1 MKTNIL
7 ALVITLTVGIIF
19 AGSLLVPVVEDAQQT
34 AGELG
39 TLDNNESGVLYNSY
53 AMGHMTASTPEVTIL
68 LADSVLTVNGT
79 PVTIQHYGTLG
90 QLAVSPDGSYLA
102 VRNNAAAMY
111 LYTLAD
117 GVYTSVTISP
127 GTEVTVAYNGITIGD
142 TTYPIDDLYCIGVT
156 SEDPVFRYTP
166 TDSAKIYVEK
176 IGDLFG
182 TATITIDGESKT
194 IAFVGDQATLT
205 GYTPIVQYSLK
216 AVDGYTDL
224 YEVESYTITVGEGT
238 ATVGSWYASEYVT
251 GHEASGASY
260 TLYGIIPVMA
270 IVAILMGAVALLMR
284 RND

>member
-1 MKTNIL
+1 MKTNL
-7 ALVITLTVGIIF
+7 LTLVITLTLGVIL

-34 AGELG
+34 AGDLG

-127 GTEVTVAYNGITIGD
+127 GTEVTVAYNRITVGD
-142 TTYPIDDLYCIGVT
+142 TTYPINDLYCIGVT

-182 TATITIDGESKT
+182 TATITIDGDSKT

-205 GYTPIVQYSLK
+205 GYTPTVQYSLK
-216 AVDGYTDL
+216 VVDGYTDL
-224 YEVESYTITVGEGT
+224 YEVESYTITIGEGT
-238 ATVGSWYASEYVT
+238 ATAVSWYASEYVT
-251 GHEASGASY
+251 GHEASGAAF
-260 TLYGIIPVMA
+260 TLYGVLPVLVIIGLVIA
-270 IVAILMGAVALLMR
+270 AVSIL
-284 RND
+284 RNKD

>member
-1 MKTNIL
+1 MKTNL
-7 ALVITLTVGIIF
+7 LTLVITLTLGVIL

-34 AGELG
+34 AGDLG

-127 GTEVTVAYNGITIGD
+127 GTEVTVAYNGITVGD
-142 TTYPIDDLYCIGVT
+142 TTYPINDLYCIGVT

-205 GYTPIVQYSLK
+205 GYTPTVQYSLK

-224 YEVESYTITVGEGT
+224 YEVESYTITIGEGT
-238 ATVGSWYASEYVT
+238 ATAVSWYASEYVT
-251 GHEASGASY
+251 GHEASGAAFS
-260 TLYGIIPVMA
+260 LYGVLPVLVIIGLVIA
-270 IVAILMGAVALLMR
+270 AVSVV
-284 RND
+284 RNKD